1 MTPTIFFY
9 ERISYMDSAQLIE
22 LIGGKLRLQDTPMP
36 VTIIDGFVFAQPTEA
51 EWKDFYQSVK
61 NLNLKPKK
69 PKEKIMD
76 GFEVNCHIAFNED
89 LIKFHIINPRF
100 NKFEEFETLV
110 NSLTKCED
118 YPSGLL
124 HEEDE

>member
-1 MTPTIFFY
+1 MVLYLPNRHRKSRKIF
-9 ERISYMDSAQLIE
+9 
-22 LIGGKLRLQDTPMP
+22 TN
-36 VTIIDGFVFAQPTEA
+36 
-51 EWKDFYQSVK
+51 QSK
-61 NLNLKPKK
+61 NLNLKPKD
-69 PKEKIMD
+69 PEEQIMD
-76 GFEVNCHIAFNED
+76 GFEVNCHIAFNKD
-89 LIKFHIINPRF
+89 LIKFHIINPSF